1 MWNLQRIILLIICA
15 LPVAAFGQSYTM
27 NDPQINDCNGIF
39 FDGGG
44 PGVDYPDTLMQTTT
58 ICANGSSGT
67 HVRLTFNKFAF
78 AQGDSL
84 FFYDAPTAD
93 PGTLLGNIN
102 SFGDS
107 DDEVIEGNNFTVQ
120 ATAANPSGCL
130 TLVFQPNN
138 DGNTASG
145 WEAILSCGVACQ
157 NIFVDLIDSDP
168 IVMPADTGFIDVCP
182 GEIFS
187 LTAAGTYPQSG
198 IVYTQD
204 DQLTT
209 FDWIMDDGNTAQG
222 KDITYSYDE
231 PGGYVVQII
240 ATDQQGC
247 RNLNYATQRIRVA
260 PPPVFNTDVQY
271 PICNGDTISL
281 TASTNPPDNP
291 DVLVEPGTTGFPI
304 GGIRADSLPLP
315 DGFDSYKTTI
325 SIKDF
330 PEDKVLERP
339 EDLESICLNIEHSY
353 LFDLD
358 IILTCPNGQ
367 SDTLQATSFISGQI
381 STLGDPYEADDG
393 ENTGLNGHIP
403 GIGFDYC
410 FTAEADQ
417 NWNEY
422 TAANGP
428 GQLPAGD
435 YLPIQS
441 FENFVG
447 CPLNGEWTL
456 EVADRLA
463 DDNGWIFEWSID
475 FAKRILPFSKSF
487 SPAIVDY
494 SWVNNPEIDFYSPD
508 SIATFGTSAGDVTYV
523 LNAVDEFGCS
533 WDTSV
538 VVTVLPLTHPD
549 CYECGDL
556 LGEESDVLICNPESR
571 QLDVSNPEL
580 VLQQPVN
587 YIATP
592 YQAVGFN
599 NAPPAMPLE
608 SVITVGNVVPAVITD
623 PANQIISI
631 CIDMETDA
639 VGDIDLLLR
648 APSGQV
654 LELTTGNGG
663 AASDFNQVCFT
674 PTATNSIDLSFP
686 PYSGDY
692 LPEGDFNDLIGAS
705 IDGDWTL
712 LISDDDNINEE
723 GLLKSW
729 SITFQ
734 STNEVNYSWSPAV
747 GLDCDD
753 CPTPNAAPFA
763 TTNYVVTASDLF
775 GCQDRDTIVV
785 AIASDL
791 PEPIINC
798 ETTSNGEIT
807 FTWNKVENFSLFD
820 IRFTRNGT
828 TGAWQGPITD
838 LSFVVPGLQ
847 LLDTVSLDLRVFADP
862 NAPSCDNPEVRAT
875 CVYSACVHEGQIE
888 EVQPVSCSDASDGSI
903 SIMGINGAPPYLYFL
918 DGATESQD
926 TGFFSNLSAGEHM
939 IIIQDQTGCQDTT
952 IFEVP
957 APLPLLATIEREKAV
972 SCNNGADG
980 ILRAMVSG
988 GTAPYS
994 YNWVGITRPDTNIVD
1009 QLPPGTYQV
1018 EITDVG
1024 GCMVMAEFT
1033 LTNPEAMTV
1042 SLVPVP
1048 TSCADTQ
1055 DGAVMTTV
1063 SGGTPNYS
1071 YLWDTGATVAEPDDL
1086 LPGEHCVTV
1095 TDARGCSQISCV
1107 TITAPAPLQIDEVM
1121 LSPASCFDTNTGK
1134 ARVVVSGGTGDYNYI
1149 WNDNLQQI
1157 SQEAVRLRA
1166 GDYTVMISDANNCSI
1181 STNVTIIQPEPLL
1194 LTPVPVDALCFESAD
1209 GTSKVDITGGTAPF
1223 SYAWSN
1229 GDTVAMASG
1238 LSTGTY
1244 EVTVTDVNG
1253 CTASDDFFIGEPT
1266 SQVSVSTLQT
1276 DRGCAGMKANQV
1288 EATASGGTGSSYTFS
1303 WNDPSMQR
1311 GATAS
1316 GLDSLLYVVTAMDDN
1331 GCTGQDSI
1339 KLRDLPPITI
1349 GIIANSPSCADTED
1363 GRMGINQ
1370 VIGGTGGDNPANYSF
1385 LWNTG
1390 ATSLTL
1396 ENLAGDV
1403 EYTVT
1408 ATDSRGCQ
1416 GIQTRFL
1423 PLPDT
1428 IAFEYT
1434 MNSVSCFGG
1443 NDGSISI
1450 SNIMGQGSQ
1459 YNISWGLGTGNQT
1472 GDTASGLRAGS
1483 YQVTVSDQKGCSNA
1497 NAITVSEPLPI
1508 TLQFETTNISC
1519 FGGNEG
1525 VISVKATG
1533 GQPDYQYTWSNG
1545 SSATTTVN
1553 NLPAG
1558 IYTLTVTDANGCITA
1573 ESVGI
1578 SQPATVEVNL
1588 AVTDISCFGATD
1600 GKIDVNTQ
1608 GGTPPYEYSADNLNY
1623 NGISSIIGLPAGPR
1637 SVYVR
1642 DAKGCLYVESV
1653 IVESPEEFLIDLGP
1667 DQTINLGDTIAL
1679 EAMLLNPA
1687 GGIADL
1693 FWSAPYPGTM
1703 SCEQCDSPKVFP
1715 QNTVYYNVTGY
1726 DAAGCE
1732 AEDQIRVIVEKPRS
1746 VLVPTGFSPN
1756 GDGKNDQLLVH
1767 GLEGTQVSIFRV
1779 FDRWG
1784 ELVYER
1790 TDFPVND
1797 RSFGWDGTF
1806 RGEALNSGVYIWYL
1820 EAVYPFDQRVEQF
1833 KGQTTLIR

>member
-1 MWNLQRIILLIICA
+1 MLILRQIILLLFFG
-15 LPVAAFGQSYTM
+15 LPLIAFGQSYSM
-27 NDPQINDCNGIF
+27 NDPQITDCNGIF
-39 FDGGG
+39 FDAGG
-44 PGVDYPDTLMQTTT
+44 PGVNYPDDAVLTTT

-67 HVRLTFNKFAF
+67 HIRVTFNKFAL

-84 FFYDAPTAD
+84 FFYDATTAD
-93 PGTLLGNIN
+93 PGALLGNIN
-102 SFGDS
+102 SFGS
-107 DDEVIEGNNFTVQ
+107 SESQLIEGNNFTVQ

-138 DGNTASG
+138 DGNVASG
-145 WEAILSCGVACQ
+145 WEAILACGVACQ
-157 NIFVDLIDSDP
+157 NIFVDLAASDP
-168 IVMPADTGFIDVCP
+168 VVMPADTGFIDVCP

-187 LTAAGTYPQSG
+187 LSAAGTYPQSG
-198 IVYTQD
+198 IVYTQS
-204 DQLTT
+204 DQQTT
-209 FDWIMDDGNTAQG
+209 FDWVMDDGNVAQG
-222 KDITYSYDE
+222 QDITYSYDE

-247 RNLNYATQRIRVA
+247 KNLNYATQRIRVA
-260 PPPVFNTDVQY
+260 PPPIFNTDVQY

-281 TASTNPPDNP
+281 TASNMPADDP
-291 DVLVEPGTTGFPI
+291 DVLVEPGTSGFPI

-330 PEDKVLERP
+330 PENKLLERP

-393 ENTGLNGHIP
+393 QNTGLNGHIP
-403 GIGFDYC
+403 GVGFDYC
-410 FTAEADQ
+410 FTADADY

-422 TAANGP
+422 IAANGP

-441 FENFVG
+441 FDNFVG

-487 SPAIVDY
+487 SPAIIDY
-494 SWVNNPEIDFYSPD
+494 SWVNNPEIDFYSQD
-508 SIATFGTSAGDVTYV
+508 SIATFGSSAGDVTYV
-523 LNAVDEFGCS
+523 LNATDEFGCS

-549 CYECGDL
+549 CYSCGDL
-556 LGEESDVLICNPESR
+556 LRETNDVLICNPEAR
-571 QLDVSNPEL
+571 QLDVTNNEL

-592 YQAVGFN
+592 YLPVGFD
-599 NAPPAMPLE
+599 NAPPGMPLE
-608 SVITVGNVVPAVITD
+608 SVISVGNVVPAVITD

-663 AASDFNQVCFT
+663 NASDFNQVCFS
-674 PTATNSIDLSFP
+674 PTAATPIDLAFP
-686 PYSGDY
+686 PYSGAY

-712 LISDDDNINEE
+712 IVSDDNNINQE

-734 STNEVNYSWSPAV
+734 STNEITYSWSPAI

-753 CPTPNAAPFA
+753 CPNPNATPFA
-763 TTNYVVTASDLF
+763 TTNYVVTARDLF
-775 GCQDRDTIVV
+775 GCQDRDTIIV

-791 PEPIINC
+791 PEPTITC
-798 ETTSNGEIT
+798 ETTSNGEIS
-807 FTWNKVENFSLFD
+807 FFWEKVENFSLFD
-820 IRFTRNGT
+820 IRFTRNGV
-828 TGAWQGPITD
+828 TGAWQGPVTD

-888 EVQPVSCSDASDGSI
+888 EVLPVSCSDVSDGSI
-903 SIMGINGAPPYLYFL
+903 SIMGINGAAPYLYFL
-918 DGATESQD
+918 DGSSTSQD
-926 TGFFSNLSAGEHM
+926 TGYFAGLSAGDHM
-939 IIIQDQTGCQDTT
+939 VIIQDRTGCQDTT

-957 APLPLLATIEREKAV
+957 APLPLTATIEREKAV
-972 SCNNGADG
+972 SCHDGNDG
-980 ILRAMVSG
+980 ILRAMIG
-988 GTAPYS
+988 GGSPPYRYEWIS
-994 YNWVGITRPDTNIVD
+994 VNRPDTNIVGE
-1009 QLPPGTYQV
+1009 LPPGTYEV
-1018 EITDVG
+1018 LVTDAN
-1024 GCMVMAEFT
+1024 GCMIASEFT
-1033 LTNPEAMTV
+1033 LINPQEMVV
-1042 SLVPVP
+1042 SLSATP
-1048 TSCADTQ
+1048 TSCADVQ
-1055 DGAVMTTV
+1055 DGNIMTSV

-1071 YLWDTGATVAEPDDL
+1071 YLWDTGATVADPSNL
-1086 LPGEHCVTV
+1086 APGEHCVTV
-1095 TDARGCSQISCV
+1095 TDARGCSQVSCI
-1107 TITAPAPLQIDEVM
+1107 TILSPDPLQIDEV
-1121 LSPASCFDTNTGK
+1121 LLTPATCFDTNTGK
-1134 ARVVVSGGTGDYNYI
+1134 ANVIASGGTGEYSYL

-1166 GDYTVMISDANNCSI
+1166 GNYTIVVTDVNDCQV
-1181 STNVTIIQPEPLL
+1181 STSVTITQPEPLVV
-1194 LTPVPVDALCFESAD
+1194 TPVPVDARCFESAD
-1209 GTSKVDITGGTAPF
+1209 GTATVNMTGGTAPF
-1223 SYAWSN
+1223 SYIWSN
-1229 GDTVAMASG
+1229 GDTIATASG
-1238 LSTGTY
+1238 MSTGNY
-1244 EVTVTDVNG
+1244 DVSVTDSNG
-1253 CTASDDFFIGEPT
+1253 CTATSAFFIGQPDSPVT
-1266 SQVSVSTLQT
+1266 VTTLQT
-1276 DRGCAGMKANQV
+1276 DRGCAGMMANAV
-1288 EATASGGTGSSYTFS
+1288 EATANGGTGNNYTFS
-1303 WNDPSMQR
+1303 WNDPAQQS
-1311 GATAS
+1311 GPTAS
-1316 GLDSLLYVVTAMDDN
+1316 GLDSLAYIVTAMDSN

-1339 KLRDLPPITI
+1339 KIQDLPAIKI

-1370 VIGGTGGDNPANYSF
+1370 VSGGVGGDNTSNYSF

-1390 ATSLTL
+1390 ATTLTL
-1396 ENLAGDV
+1396 NNLAGDR
-1403 EYTVT
+1403 EYAVT
-1408 ATDSRGCQ
+1408 ATESRGCQ
-1416 GIQTRFL
+1416 GVQTRFL

-1428 IAFEYT
+1428 ISFDYIV
-1434 MNSVSCFGG
+1434 MPVSCNEGG
-1443 NDGSISI
+1443 DGSITI
-1450 SNIMGQGSQ
+1450 INIMGEGSRYSVSWGPATGSQ
-1459 YNISWGLGTGNQT
+1459 TGE
-1472 GDTASGLRAGS
+1472 TASGLRAGS
-1483 YQVTVSDQKGCSNA
+1483 YRVTVSDDRGCSNA
-1497 NAITVSEPLPI
+1497 NSIVVEEPAPI
-1508 TLQFETTNISC
+1508 SLQFGTTDISC
-1519 FGGNEG
+1519 YGGNEG
-1525 VISVKATG
+1525 VINVKASG
-1533 GQPDYQYTWSNG
+1533 GLPDYMYSWSNG
-1545 SSATTTVN
+1545 VATGTMIN
-1553 NLPAG
+1553 NLSAG
-1558 IYTLTVTDANGCITA
+1558 TYSVTVTDANSCTT
-1573 ESVGI
+1573 VG
-1578 SQPATVEVNL
+1578 SATVRQPATVEVNL
-1588 AVTDISCFGATD
+1588 TVTDVSCFGDTD
-1600 GKIDVNTQ
+1600 GRIEISTQ
-1608 GGTPPYEYSADNLNY
+1608 GGTPPYQYSSNNLDY
-1623 NGISSIIGLPAGPR
+1623 NGISTIIGLSAGPR

-1642 DAKGCLYVESV
+1642 DAKGCLYVEPV
-1653 IVESPEEFLIDLGP
+1653 IVETPPLFSIDLGP
-1667 DQTINLGDTIAL
+1667 DLTINLGDTVTLSANLID
-1679 EAMLLNPA
+1679 PA

-1693 FWSAPYPGTM
+1693 FWSAPYAGTM
-1703 SCEQCDSPKVFP
+1703 SCEQCENPSVFP
-1715 QNTVYYNVTGY
+1715 QNTIYY
-1726 DAAGCE
+1726 DAVAYDANGCE
-1732 AEDQIRVIVEKPRS
+1732 AEDQVRVIVEKPRS
-1746 VLVPTGFSPN
+1746 VLVPTGFTPN

-1767 GLEGTQVSIFRV
+1767 GLEGTQINIFRI

-1784 ELVYER
+1784 QLIYER
-1790 TDFPVND
+1790 KDFPVND
-1797 RSFGWDGTF
+1797 PDFGWDGTF
-1806 RGEALNSGVYIWYL
+1806 RGERLNSGVYIWYL